1 MTKPSTHCLRKMF
14 TDVLKTPQS
23 IYCFLNK
30 NVVNTCVI
38 WFWAVSSVGRASRL
52 HRPSSN
58 KLNLHLNKQSQ
69 HIQAIK
75 DGWTNQ
81 AIYALSTQGIVLGS
95 NNPGF
100 I

>member
-1 MTKPSTHCLRKMF
+1 M
-14 TDVLKTPQS
+14 
-23 IYCFLNK
+23 
-30 NVVNTCVI
+30 
-38 WFWAVSSVGRASRL
+38 FWAVSSVVRASRL